1 MVKSRTRSITQQ
13 ILNEQTGEIESRIY
27 NEDVSYT
34 KTFKQGWRMYYKDYD
49 EMLEKS
55 IRSSKDVKILH
66 HIKEL
71 INKEFELHLNVTKEA
86 KKLDMGRNKLSV
98 FISRLVENGF
108 LYRAEVGFKSNPF
121 MYIPY
126 RAVDILRKQEEWIS
140 IHNKE
145 EIKIGDT
152 ND

>member
-13 ILNEQTGEIESRIY
+13 ILNSETGELENKIF
-27 NEDVSYT
+27 NEDLSYT

-55 IRSSKDVKILH
+55 IRSSKDVKTLH

-71 INKEFELHLNVTKEA
+71 INKEFELHLNITKEA
-86 KKLDMGRNKLSV
+86 NQLNIGRNKLSV

-108 LYRAEVGFKSNPF
+108 LFRTEVGFKSNPF

-126 RAVDILRKQEEWIS
+126 RAIDILQKQEEWKS
-140 IHNKE
+140 LHLEKE
-145 EIKIGDT
+145 KNEQDS
-152 ND
+152 